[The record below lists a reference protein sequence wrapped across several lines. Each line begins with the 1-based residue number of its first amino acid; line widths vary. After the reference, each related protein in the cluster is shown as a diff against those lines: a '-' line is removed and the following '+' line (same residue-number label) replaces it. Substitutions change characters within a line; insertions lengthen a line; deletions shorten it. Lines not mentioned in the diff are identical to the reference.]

1 LWQVMRGPSPQHS
14 LEPPVIV
21 PSREAIPHPNV
32 SEVAEPAAT
41 AASSPVSDAAPVD
54 HPSPVAQ
61 AAVGTADEM
70 VVVEVD
76 DDAAVTAAPS
86 PSQRQH
92 SSDAQFSRQDRWL
105 VAAGLLAV
113 ALSAGALLPSIF
125 FSFPAAVCG
134 LMVVWRAAVLWLSV
148 SSTSQQ
154 RRTAL
159 VAAALGA
166 LGLLLGPLVLA
177 PWRQA
182 ALARGSGYTAG
193 NLRRIGQALQQ
204 HHAEHHAFPLGAATL
219 RNGPGPPRSGPG
231 WLSRLLPYVGAERV
245 YQQIDFTQPYDAE
258 VNRPAL
264 ATPIPAYYTTDGDRA
279 PVAGFAVAHFAGVGG
294 TVEDSRGT
302 LHAAG
307 LFERDRAITAADVT
321 DGLSH
326 TVAAGEIPGG
336 YPPWGD
342 PENWRT
348 FGRGINREVR
358 GFGNAAGTGAWLLF
372 ADGQVRFFSNR
383 TDPEVLR
390 RLSTRSAADT
400 AAAPAP

>member
-1 LWQVMRGPSPQHS
+1 MRGQASPRPLGPPS
-14 LEPPVIV
+14 IV
-21 PSREAIPHPNV
+21 PGDEALPNAP
-32 SEVAEPAAT
+32 EVAVPAVT
-41 AASSPVSDAAPVD
+41 VESSPGCDEVPAPTVPLD
-54 HPSPVAQ
+54 GQ
-61 AAVGTADEM
+61 AAGWAADEQ

-76 DDAAVTAAPS
+76 DDAAATEAPS
-86 PSQRQH
+86 SSGRKH

-113 ALSAGALLPSIF
+113 ALSAGALLPSMF
-125 FSFPAAVCG
+125 FWFPAAVCG

-148 SSTSQQ
+148 SSTGQQ

-159 VAAALGA
+159 VAAVLGA
-166 LGLLLGPLVLA
+166 LGLLAGPLMFA

-182 ALARGSGYTAG
+182 ALARGSGHTAG

-219 RNGPGPPRSGPG
+219 GNKPGPPRSGPG

-264 ATPIPAYYTTDGDRA
+264 ATPIPAYYATDGDRA

-294 TVEDSRGT
+294 TVEDSRGA

-307 LFERDRAITAADVT
+307 LFERDRAIAAADVT

-326 TVAAGEIPGG
+326 TLAAGEIPGN

-400 AAAPAP
+400 AAAPGP